1 MPSAGDPV
9 QEVTEKKIRRCEMR
23 DYSTKYDRVMLLTD
37 LTEKSHAALGYARAI
52 AEYYNS
58 HLIILHVRP
67 AEKPVPST
75 DGFSATHDHGIA
87 VVRDQLEA
95 IGRSL
100 RADGLRV
107 QVRLC
112 RGTVARET
120 ILRNIRAT
128 KPDLIVQ
135 GTGGITDLRRAVV
148 GSIAE
153 GVFRSIETPVLTVPA
168 GLKLPNSPSLRFQ
181 RILLATDFGT
191 NFRSTAVYALS
202 LAQEFSARVYLCHV
216 VAPDGKNRNNE
227 AEIKA
232 SFQDELERLV
242 APSAKDWCEPRCVVE
257 VGKATEA
264 ILKLADAEKCDLIVL
279 GAHGLGRLGTRG
291 KPGTVFRVVAGAKCP
306 VLTILSAKREQAT
319 AGVGEL
325 ELIPV

>member
-1 MPSAGDPV
+1 
-9 QEVTEKKIRRCEMR
+9 MR
-23 DYSTKYDRVMLLTD
+23 DYATKYDRVMLLTD

-100 RADGLRV
+100 RADGLSV

-112 RGTVARET
+112 RGTVARQT

-153 GVFRSIETPVLTVPA
+153 GVLRSIETPILTVPA
-168 GLKLPNSPSLRFQ
+168 GLKLSQFTFASVSTHPAGDGFRYELSFHGRLRAFLGAGVQ
-181 RILLATDFGT
+181 C
-191 NFRSTAVYALS
+191 
-202 LAQEFSARVYLCHV
+202 ARVSVPCSC
-216 VAPDGKNRNNE
+216 ARWQEQK
-227 AEIKA
+227 
-232 SFQDELERLV
+232 Q
-242 APSAKDWCEPRCVVE
+242 
-257 VGKATEA
+257 
-264 ILKLADAEKCDLIVL
+264 
-279 GAHGLGRLGTRG
+279 RG
-291 KPGTVFRVVAGAKCP
+291 GD
-306 VLTILSAKREQAT
+306 
-319 AGVGEL
+319 
-325 ELIPV
+325 

>member
-1 MPSAGDPV
+1 
-9 QEVTEKKIRRCEMR
+9 MR
-23 DYSTKYDRVMLLTD
+23 DYATKFDRVMLLTD

-67 AEKPVPST
+67 VEKPVSPSA
-75 DGFSATHDHGIA
+75 GFSAAHDHGAAI
-87 VVRDQLEA
+87 VRDHLEA
-95 IGRSL
+95 IGKAL
-100 RADGLRV
+100 RADGISV
-107 QVRLC
+107 EVRLC
-112 RGTVARET
+112 RGTVARQT

-135 GTGGITDLRRAVV
+135 GTGGITDLRRPIV

-153 GVFRSIETPVLTVPA
+153 GVFRSTETPVLTVPA
-168 GLKLPNSPSLRFQ
+168 GLKLPKSPSLRFQ

-202 LAQEFSARVYLCHV
+202 LAQEFGARAYLCHV
-216 VAPDGKNRNNE
+216 VPPDAKNRISE
-227 AEIKA
+227 AEIMA
-232 SFQDELERLV
+232 SFQDELQRLV

-257 VGKATEA
+257 IGKATEA

-306 VLTILSAKREQAT
+306 VLTILSAKREQAR
-319 AGVGEL
+319 AGVQEL
-325 ELIPV
+325 ELIRV